1 MEKRNRKKPSSERK
15 LQQFETMGKVNFNR
29 FLLIQRS
36 SEDKIN
42 TKRKMMNQ
50 GTWKSTLWNLTRSGL
65 GLIEL

>member
-1 MEKRNRKKPSSERK
+1 MEKKSMKKPSSERK

-36 SEDKIN
+36 SGNKNNI
-42 TKRKMMNQ
+42 KRKMMNQ